1 MDATL
6 LIFFIFVYLII
17 ACIIGFNAIYDYDE
31 RFNILE
37 KKIIIGFLLIP
48 PVGIL
53 LFILLKTKRK
63 PKIRKQKLSNK
74 RVYHGGYDGGHNK
87 SRK

>member
-1 MDATL
+1 MDATF
-6 LIFFIFVYLII
+6 LIFFIVLYIII
-17 ACIIGFNAIYDYDE
+17 AWAIGFNVIYDE

-37 KKIIIGFLLIP
+37 KKIIVGFLLIP

-53 LFILLKTKRK
+53 LFILLKTKIK
-63 PKIRKQKLSNK
+63 PKNRTQKLPNK

>member
-1 MDATL
+1 MDATF
-6 LIFFIFVYLII
+6 LIFFILLYIII
-17 ACIIGFNAIYDYDE
+17 AWAIGFNVIYDE

>member
-1 MDATL
+1 MDTTF
-6 LIFFIFVYLII
+6 LIFFILLYIII
-17 ACIIGFNAIYDYDE
+17 AWAIGFNVTYDE

>member
-1 MDATL
+1 MDATF
-6 LIFFIFVYLII
+6 LIFFILLYIII
-17 ACIIGFNAIYDYDE
+17 AWAIGFNVIYDE

-37 KKIIIGFLLIP
+37 KKIIIGFLLTP